1 MFFYCIENEYIIKY
15 KLSLDEGKIKN
26 LRKEIIE
33 NCSTII
39 HKKYET
45 CNPPKDRYNYEKIRN
60 YREKKIGVHEYRD
73 FLPDEDIYL
82 VEYFYYEHPRLVTLI
97 EELLKGNTSVIN
109 EIKNPKIENINEEEI
124 ILKEQ
129 KEIIEVLNNNKNNDI
144 SKQLYLLKENQKKLE
159 DYKKRKELNQN
170 QISEELYYDRV
181 LNCITF
187 EEISKIK
194 LKHILEIQEFLL
206 DSNIET
212 LDLECNKTLQLTIK
226 K

>member
-1 MFFYCIENEYIIKY
+1 MFFYSIENEYVVKY
-15 KLSLDEGKIKN
+15 KISLDEIRLKN

-60 YREKKIGVHEYRD
+60 YNEKKIGEYEYRD
-73 FLPDEDIYL
+73 YLDVQDIYL
-82 VEYFYYEHPRLVTLI
+82 VEYFYYEHPTLVRLI
-97 EELLKGNTSVIN
+97 EELLKGNNSVIN
-109 EIKNPKIENINEEEI
+109 EIKNPKIENIDEEEI

-129 KEIIEVLNNNKNNDI
+129 KEIIELLNNNKNNDI

-159 DYKKRKELNQN
+159 DYNKRKELNQN
-170 QISEELYYDRV
+170 QISPKKYYKEVFD
-181 LNCITF
+181 CITF

-212 LDLECNKTLQLTIK
+212 IDLECNKILQLTIK